1 MLEVG
6 ARAPEFILANDQ
18 GGETSLSDLVQDGPL
33 ILYFYP
39 ADFTP
44 GCTKEACSIRDIH
57 SDIQSVGLQVAG
69 VSPQDV
75 DSHIRFRDEYELPFI
90 LLSDPEKTAIKMY
103 DVDGP
108 FGVGVRRATFLIS
121 QDRVIQDAVIGHEM
135 KAPSQVQ
142 IPGHR
147 QPLTRAVRVTIKVVV
162 LCLLVKPNASPG
174 PNVKFNNIEANVQAA
189 IDDLTAQGITLIDKP
204 GGVTEWH
211 R

>member
-1 MLEVG
+1 MLAVG
-6 ARAPEFILANDQ
+6 SKAPEFVLADDE
-18 GGETSLSDLVQDGPL
+18 GGETSLTDLLQDGPL

-57 SDIQSVGLQVAG
+57 NDIQSVGLRVAG

-75 DSHIRFRDEYELPFI
+75 DSHQKFRDEYELPFK
-90 LLSDPEKTAIKMY
+90 LLSDPDKVAIKMY

-121 QDRVIQDAVIGHEM
+121 QDRIIKDAIMADVFIGRHQEFIE
-135 KAPSQVQ
+135 KA
-142 IPGHR
+142 IILR
-147 QPLTRAVRVTIKVVV
+147 
-162 LCLLVKPNASPG
+162 
-174 PNVKFNNIEANVQAA
+174 E
-189 IDDLTAQGITLIDKP
+189 TAGKA
-204 GGVTEWH
+204 